1 MSFARGLRYT
11 SKATGDAAA
20 VPRAARQVLARGGCV
35 MEFKLE
41 LVLVPVTDV
50 DRAKSF
56 YVEQAGFG
64 LDVDTPV
71 GENMRV
77 VQVTPPGSA
86 CSVGFGVGITTAP
99 PGSAQGLHLVVSD
112 IVAARDGLVKRGVE
126 VSEVRHMESG
136 SWVPGPHP
144 QRANYESFAEF
155 ADPDGNAWVLQEVHH
170 AESAARDGG

>member
-1 MSFARGLRYT
+1 
-11 SKATGDAAA
+11 
-20 VPRAARQVLARGGCV
+20 

-50 DRAKSF
+50 DRAKAF
-56 YVEQAGFG
+56 YVEQAGFD
-64 LDVDTPV
+64 LEVDTPV

-77 VQVTPPGSA
+77 VQVTPSGSA

-112 IVAARDGLVKRGVE
+112 IVAARGDLVKRGVE
-126 VSEVRHMESG
+126 VSEVRHLESG

-144 QRANYESFAEF
+144 QHANYESFADF
-155 ADPDGNAWVLQEVHH
+155 ADPDGNVWVLQEVNRT
-170 AESAARDGG
+170 APATA